1 MMWIAGRLCMQC
13 RGIAPHLTVRRKSN
27 GISRVAVGTWG
38 TCSSYAGDDP
48 SKLIFVHR
56 CPDSCLVTSDPS
68 GISWRLGRAIRAL
81 LELRQKTPRP
91 FLVATVILGFLSNF
105 KKSQASSPFESLNSA
120 CLSRCQSDVGP
131 PVQMSQSSRVF
142 S

>member
-27 GISRVAVGTWG
+27 VISRVAVGTWG

-56 CPDSCLVTSDPS
+56 CPDSCLVTRDPS
-68 GISWRLGRAIRAL
+68 GISWRLGRAIRKL
-81 LELRQKTPRP
+81 LELRWESELS
-91 FLVATVILGFLSNF
+91 FLVATVILGFLSIFN
-105 KKSQASSPFESLNSA
+105 KREASSSFESLNSA
-120 CLSRCQSDVGP
+120 CLSRCQIDMRP
-131 PVQMSQSSRVF
+131 PFLMSLSPRVF